1 MNVAL
6 VTARPRRAE
15 FVLIGLLAASLVLT
29 GVVYRAANTTFVHT
43 SEAVPAMTVDA
54 MTRNATV
61 IVTANVTGQSA
72 ELRQGSQRAA
82 PAVLTHT
89 AFAVL
94 SQHKGAASA
103 QIVVTTLGGRLP
115 GVTHIAEDE
124 PTYAL
129 GDRVILFLG
138 TAPDG
143 SYYLVGAFQGSFL
156 VRGTLAS
163 NGRLQLDEAKLVES
177 IAQVR

>member
-1 MNVAL
+1 
-6 VTARPRRAE
+6 
-15 FVLIGLLAASLVLT
+15 
-29 GVVYRAANTTFVHT
+29 
-43 SEAVPAMTVDA
+43 VPALTFDDL
-54 MTRNATV
+54 TRHASV
-61 IVTANVTGQSA
+61 IVTANVTGQSV
-72 ELRQGSQRAA
+72 ELRQGSQRV
-82 PAVLTHT
+82 PTVLTHT
-89 AFAVL
+89 TFAVL

-138 TAPDG
+138 TASDG
-143 SYYLVGAFQGSFL
+143 SYYLVGEFQGSFL

-163 NGRLQLDEAKLVES
+163 NGRLQLNEAKLVEA